1 MDQKEIAMNGAGVA
15 ELGFP
20 MWPQFDPKTKQDM
33 ADAMDSGLV
42 SYWTGKKGMEFEEKF
57 RQWSGATMA
66 VSCSCGT
73 AALHIGISC
82 LGIGPG
88 NEVLVVVFLHRVL
101 LCHRAGRCDPRF
113 LRRDPRP
120 HH

>member
-33 ADAMDSGLV
+33 ADALDSGLV

-57 RQWSGATMA
+57 RPVYYNKLEGGVPVDNKKEPLAPRGSKAPPAKNRLHTTDVAT
-66 VSCSCGT
+66 
-73 AALHIGISC
+73 
-82 LGIGPG
+82 
-88 NEVLVVVFLHRVL
+88 RVL
-101 LCHRAGRCDPRF
+101 SCQ
-113 LRRDPRP
+113 
-120 HH
+120 

>member
-73 AALHIGISC
+73 A
-82 LGIGPG
+82 
-88 NEVLVVVFLHRVL
+88 VVFLHRVL